1 MAFDYTPLASTA
13 ERLLTD
19 YGQSVTFSRF
29 SRGSYSPS
37 SGMSS
42 TSQTTYDAKVVL
54 FNESKAEENDNT
66 TQVIEIPAVAYSAT
80 PPKIG
85 DTATINSEKLR
96 VVEINPVQP
105 ATTVIYYELRLRS

>member
-1 MAFDYTPLASTA
+1 MAFDYAPLASTA
-13 ERLLTD
+13 DRILTD
-19 YGQSVTFSRF
+19 FGQSVTFSRF
-29 SRGSYSPS
+29 SRGSYNPS

-42 TSQTTYDAKVVL
+42 TNQTTYTAKVVL
-54 FNESKAEENDNT
+54 FNESKAEESDNT
-66 TQVIEIPAVAYSAT
+66 TQVIEIPAVAYTST